1 MVGAQEGQESTPRT
15 AGASASQPARVP
27 APAWRAVAARVWLE
41 FKKGHAGLLAAG
53 MAFRAMLALFP
64 ALLAAVSLFG
74 IVADPDDLAD
84 QIRDWL
90 VAVPDEVRT
99 LIERQLT
106 TIAATE
112 TGTLGFTF
120 ATSVLLALWNASGG
134 MYGLMEGCNAA
145 YDVVDSRPYPLR
157 RGIALL
163 LALGVGAF
171 VCFGVGVMA
180 GLPALLGH
188 VGLSDDAMLAIRIG
202 QWPLLA
208 LLTVVGLGVVYRI
221 APHRPG
227 RSRRWVTPG
236 AVIAMLLW
244 LFGSLIFTYSVQ
256 RFGDFGATY
265 GAIAGVIVLM
275 LWLWLSSLIVLL
287 GAMIN
292 AELERASPADP
303 GIPGRVRGRGGRP
316 RGPGRTTRRG

>member
-1 MVGAQEGQESTPRT
+1 MGAQDGQDGTRRS
-15 AGASASQPARVP
+15 AGAAAPLPSP
-27 APAWRAVAARVWLE
+27 APASAWRAVAARVWLE
-41 FKKGHAGLLAAG
+41 FQKGHAGLLAAG
-53 MAFRAMLALFP
+53 MAFRALLALFP

-74 IVADPDDLAD
+74 IVADPDDLTD

-99 LIERQLT
+99 LIEGQLT

-120 ATSVLLALWNASGG
+120 VTSVLIALWSASGG

-145 YDVVDSRPYPLR
+145 YNVVDGRSYPVR

-163 LALGVGAF
+163 LALGVGTF

-180 GLPALLGH
+180 GLPLLLGY
-188 VGLSDDAMLAIRIG
+188 VGLSDAAMLAIRIG

-208 LLTVVGLGVVYRI
+208 LLTVVGLGVVYRV
-221 APHRPG
+221 APHRARQAG
-227 RSRRWVTPG
+227 RWVTPG
-236 AVIAMLLW
+236 AFIAMLLW
-244 LFGSLIFTYSVQ
+244 LVGSLLFTFSVQ

-265 GAIAGVIVLM
+265 GTIAGVIVLM

-292 AELERASPADP
+292 AELERPS
-303 GIPGRVRGRGGRP
+303 RVAPTGGP
-316 RGPGRTTRRG
+316 RAGG